1 MAVKHKNGYERRV
14 KPRSFSLRLDTI
26 EELEQYD
33 EINWSRV
40 VQKLLDNYLSQLDQM
55 ESTIKINTT
64 EAHQ

>member
-1 MAVKHKNGYERRV
+1 MSGKHKNGYKRNV
-14 KPRSFSLRLDTI
+14 KTRSFSLLLDTI
-26 EELEQYD
+26 EKLEKYE

-64 EAHQ
+64 EPHQ